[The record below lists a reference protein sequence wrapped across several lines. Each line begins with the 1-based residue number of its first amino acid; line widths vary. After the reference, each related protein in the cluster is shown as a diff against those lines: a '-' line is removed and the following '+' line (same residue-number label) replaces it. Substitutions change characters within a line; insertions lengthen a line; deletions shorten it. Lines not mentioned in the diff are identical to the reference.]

1 MSRWLRRGR
10 QALCAPLI
18 AACITLSAPAIA
30 ARLGDAVVAQSGEN
44 VVVTINAEG
53 AGRISA
59 FALSGPPRLAI
70 DLDNMTAP
78 GGSVLGGGI
87 VLKVRNA
94 QFDADTARL
103 VVDLTSPSRIL
114 SSSYSGGQ
122 LKLTVGPTSAAAFE
136 KLVASGRSTLIA
148 APGKTEKLAA
158 VAVQPA
164 PPPAVKPAPAVP
176 VKVAAPAP
184 KPAATV
190 PTKVTATTP
199 AAKAPAAPPPRPRL
213 AGRLPVVVIDAGHG
227 GKDVG
232 TISVL
237 GEKKYEKDVVLA
249 IAKAIKKELDASG
262 RVKAILTRDDDTYL
276 RHRDRFGIARH
287 SNASLFISVHADSAP
302 VPNASGATVYT
313 LSENASDAEAARL
326 AAKEN
331 RSDIIAG
338 VDLAVETNEVTDIL
352 IDLAQRETMNTS
364 AEFAA
369 ILQREMREDIK
380 VRSQFHR
387 FAGFLVL
394 KAPDV
399 PSVLL
404 ETGYLSNE
412 EDSKFLFSTSGQQRI
427 AKAVRRAVEAHFLRR
442 LAQR

>member
-18 AACITLSAPAIA
+18 AACMTLSAPATA
-30 ARLGDAVVAQSGEN
+30 VRLGDAVVAANGEN
-44 VVVTINAEG
+44 VVVTLNAEG

-59 FALSGPPRLAI
+59 FALSGPPRLAVDI
-70 DLDNMTAP
+70 DGMTAP

-103 VVDLTSPSRIL
+103 VVDLASPARII
-114 SSSYSGGQ
+114 SSGYSGGK
-122 LKLTVGPTSAAAFE
+122 LKLTVAPTSEAAFA
-136 KLVASGRSTLIA
+136 KLVASGRTTLIA
-148 APGKTEKLAA
+148 APARTEKPA
-158 VAVQPA
+158 VASVQSATPPVA
-164 PPPAVKPAPAVP
+164 KPPAAVP

-190 PTKVTATTP
+190 PVKVVAAAP
-199 AAKAPAAPPPRPRL
+199 AVKAPVTPPPRQRL
-213 AGRLPVVVIDAGHG
+213 TGRLPVVVIDAGHG

-302 VPNASGATVYT
+302 APNASGATVYT

>member
-1 MSRWLRRGR
+1 MSRWLRRGGK
-10 QALCAPLI
+10 ALCAPLL
-18 AACITLSAPAIA
+18 AACLALSAPATA
-30 ARLGDAVVAQSGEN
+30 ARLGDAAVTVSGEGAT
-44 VVVTINAEG
+44 VTIGADG
-53 AGRISA
+53 AGRVSA
-59 FALSGPPRLAI
+59 FALSGPSRLAI
-70 DLDNMTAP
+70 DLDGMTAQ
-78 GGSVLGGGI
+78 GGSTAGSGLVTR
-87 VLKVRNA
+87 VRTA
-94 QFDADTARL
+94 QFDADTAR
-103 VVDLTSPSRIL
+103 VVLDLASPARIT
-114 SSSYSGGQ
+114 SSSLSGG
-122 LKLTVGPTSAAAFE
+122 KLRLTLAPATEDAFA
-136 KLVASGRSTLIA
+136 KLVAAGRTTLIA
-148 APGKTEKLAA
+148 APEKVEKPV
-158 VAVQPA
+158 VASAQITPAPA
-164 PPPAVKPAPAVP
+164 PPKPVVKTAPAAP
-176 VKVAAPAP
+176 VKVAAAASPPAP
-184 KPAATV
+184 VAV
-190 PTKVTATTP
+190 PP
-199 AAKAPAAPPPRPRL
+199 QRPRV

-276 RHRDRFGIARH
+276 RHRDRFGIARQN
-287 SNASLFISVHADSAP
+287 NAALFISVHADSAP

-313 LSENASDAEAARL
+313 LSETASDAEAARL

-338 VDLAVETNEVTDIL
+338 VDLAVETNEVSDIL

-369 ILQREMREDIK
+369 ILQREMRQDIK

-412 EDSKFLFSTSGQQRI
+412 EDSKFLFSASGQQRI

>member
-1 MSRWLRRGR
+1 MSRWLRRGGK
-10 QALCAPLI
+10 ALCAPLL
-18 AACITLSAPAIA
+18 AACLALSAPATA
-30 ARLGDAVVAQSGEN
+30 ARLGDAAVTVSGEGAT
-44 VVVTINAEG
+44 VTIGADG
-53 AGRISA
+53 AGRVSA
-59 FALSGPPRLAI
+59 FALSGPSRLAI
-70 DLDNMTAP
+70 DLDGMTAQ
-78 GGSVLGGGI
+78 GGSTAGSGLVTR
-87 VLKVRNA
+87 VRTA
-94 QFDADTARL
+94 QFDADTAR
-103 VVDLTSPSRIL
+103 VVLDLASPARIT
-114 SSSYSGGQ
+114 SSSLSGG
-122 LKLTVGPTSAAAFE
+122 KLRLTLAPATEDAFA
-136 KLVASGRSTLIA
+136 KLVAAGRTTLIA
-148 APGKTEKLAA
+148 APAPAPEKVEKPV
-158 VAVQPA
+158 VASAQTAPASTQTPAPA
-164 PPPAVKPAPAVP
+164 PPKPVVKTAPAAP
-176 VKVAAPAP
+176 VKVAAAASSPAP
-184 KPAATV
+184 VAV
-190 PTKVTATTP
+190 PP
-199 AAKAPAAPPPRPRL
+199 QRPRV

-276 RHRDRFGIARH
+276 RHRDRFGIARQN
-287 SNASLFISVHADSAP
+287 NAALFISVHADSAP

-313 LSENASDAEAARL
+313 LSETASDAEAARL

-338 VDLAVETNEVTDIL
+338 VDLAVETNEVSDIL

-369 ILQREMREDIK
+369 ILQREMRQDIK

-412 EDSKFLFSTSGQQRI
+412 EDSKFLFSASGQQRI

>member
-1 MSRWLRRGR
+1 MSRWLRRGG
-10 QALCAPLI
+10 QAFCAPLI
-18 AACITLSAPAIA
+18 AACIMLSAPAMA
-30 ARLGDAVVAQSGEN
+30 ARLGDAVVTASGDGAA
-44 VVVTINAEG
+44 VSIGAEG
-53 AGRISA
+53 AGRVSA

-70 DLDNMTAP
+70 DLDGMTAP
-78 GGSVLGGGI
+78 GGSAPGGGL
-87 VLKVRNA
+87 VTKVRNA
-94 QFDADTARL
+94 QFDTDTARL
-103 VVDLTSPSRIL
+103 VLDLASPARITSSTF
-114 SSSYSGGQ
+114 SGGK
-122 LKLTVGPTSAAAFE
+122 LRLTVAPTTEAAFA
-136 KLVASGRSTLIA
+136 KLVAAGRTTLIA
-148 APGKTEKLAA
+148 TPPKAEKPV
-158 VAVQPA
+158 VASMQPAA
-164 PPPAVKPAPAVP
+164 PPPKPVPKPAPAVP
-176 VKVAAPAP
+176 AKVAPTTAKPAGLPPTKVAAVA
-184 KPAATV
+184 
-190 PTKVTATTP
+190 
-199 AAKAPAAPPPRPRL
+199 PRPRL

-287 SNASLFISVHADSAP
+287 SNAALFISVHADSAP

-313 LSENASDAEAARL
+313 LSETASDAEAARL

-369 ILQREMREDIK
+369 ILQREMRQDIK

-412 EDSKFLFSTSGQQRI
+412 EDSKFLFSSSGQQRI

>member
-1 MSRWLRRGR
+1 MSRWLRREGN
-10 QALCAPLI
+10 ALCASLI
-18 AACITLSAPAIA
+18 AVCLAFSTPALA
-30 ARLGDAVVAQSGEN
+30 ARLGGAVVAASGET
-44 VVVTINAEG
+44 VVVTIDAEG

-70 DLDNMTAP
+70 DLYGMTAP
-78 GGSVLGGGI
+78 GGSVLGSDI
-87 VLKVRNA
+87 VLKVRSA

-103 VVDLTSPSRIL
+103 VVDLASPARII
-114 SSSYSGGQ
+114 SSSYSAGK
-122 LKLTVGPTSAAAFE
+122 LKLTVAPTSEAAFA
-136 KLVASGRSTLIA
+136 KLVASGRTTLIA
-148 APGKTEKLAA
+148 APARPDKPAA
-158 VAVQPA
+158 ASVQPA
-164 PPPAVKPAPAVP
+164 GLALVKSAPTAP
-176 VKVAAPAP
+176 EKVAPPAP
-184 KPAATV
+184 KPAATAPV
-190 PTKVTATTP
+190 KV
-199 AAKAPAAPPPRPRL
+199 AAKAPTTPPARPRL
-213 AGRLPVVVIDAGHG
+213 TGRLPVVVIDAGHG

-313 LSENASDAEAARL
+313 LSETASDAEAARL

-369 ILQREMREDIK
+369 ILQREMRQDIK

-412 EDSKFLFSTSGQQRI
+412 EDSKFLFSPSGQQRI

>member
-1 MSRWLRRGR
+1 ML
-10 QALCAPLI
+10 A
-18 AACITLSAPAIA
+18 APALA
-30 ARLGDAVVAQSGEN
+30 ARLGDAVVAANGEN
-44 VVVTINAEG
+44 VVVTLNAEG

-59 FALSGPPRLAI
+59 FALSGPPRLAVDI
-70 DLDNMTAP
+70 DGMTAP

-94 QFDADTARL
+94 QFDTDTARL
-103 VVDLTSPSRIL
+103 VIDLASPSRII
-114 SSSYSGGQ
+114 SSSYSAGK
-122 LKLTVGPTSAAAFE
+122 LRLTVAPTSEAAFT

-148 APGKTEKLAA
+148 APAKTEKPA
-158 VAVQPA
+158 VASAQPA
-164 PPPAVKPAPAVP
+164 TPPVVKLPPAAP

-190 PTKVTATTP
+190 PAKVVAAP
-199 AAKAPAAPPPRPRL
+199 AAKAPAAPPPRQRL

>member
-1 MSRWLRRGR
+1 MSRWLRRGG

-18 AACITLSAPAIA
+18 AACITLSVPAMA
-30 ARLGDAVVAQSGEN
+30 ARLGEAAVTASGEN
-44 VVVTINAEG
+44 VIVTINAEG
-53 AGRISA
+53 AGRIST

-70 DLDNMTAP
+70 DLDSMTAS
-78 GGSVLGGGI
+78 GGSVLGSGI

-103 VVDLTSPSRIL
+103 VVDLASPARII
-114 SSSYSGGQ
+114 SSNYSAGK
-122 LKLTVGPTSAAAFE
+122 LKLTVAPTSEAAFA

-148 APGKTEKLAA
+148 APVSPQNLA
-158 VAVQPA
+158 VASAQ
-164 PPPAVKPAPAVP
+164 PAVP
-176 VKVAAPAP
+176 APM
-184 KPAATV
+184 KPAASAPEKVVTPTPKAAATV
-190 PTKVTATTP
+190 AIKGPTEARP
-199 AAKAPAAPPPRPRL
+199 AKALSTPPQRPRL

-237 GEKKYEKDVVLA
+237 GAKKYEKDVVLA

-287 SNASLFISVHADSAP
+287 SSASLFISVHADSAP

-313 LSENASDAEAARL
+313 LSETASDAEAARL

>member
-18 AACITLSAPAIA
+18 AACMTLSAPATA
-30 ARLGDAVVAQSGEN
+30 VRLGDAVVAANGEN
-44 VVVTINAEG
+44 VVVTLNAEG

-59 FALSGPPRLAI
+59 FALSGPPRLAVDI
-70 DLDNMTAP
+70 DGMTAP

-94 QFDADTARL
+94 QFDTDTARL
-103 VVDLTSPSRIL
+103 VIDLASPSRII
-114 SSSYSGGQ
+114 SSSYSAGK
-122 LKLTVGPTSAAAFE
+122 LRLTVAPTSEAAFT

-148 APGKTEKLAA
+148 APAKTEKPA
-158 VAVQPA
+158 VASAQPA
-164 PPPAVKPAPAVP
+164 TPPVVKLPSAAP

-190 PTKVTATTP
+190 PAKVVAAP
-199 AAKAPAAPPPRPRL
+199 AAKAPAAPPPRQRL

>member
-1 MSRWLRRGR
+1 MSRWLRRGGK
-10 QALCAPLI
+10 ALCAPLL
-18 AACITLSAPAIA
+18 AACLALSAPATA
-30 ARLGDAVVAQSGEN
+30 ARLGDAAVTVSGEGA
-44 VVVTINAEG
+44 TITIGADG
-53 AGRISA
+53 AGRVSA
-59 FALSGPPRLAI
+59 FALSGPSRLAI
-70 DLDNMTAP
+70 DLDGMTAQ
-78 GGSVLGGGI
+78 GGSTAGNGLVTR
-87 VLKVRNA
+87 VRTA
-94 QFDADTARL
+94 QFDADTAR
-103 VVDLTSPSRIL
+103 VVLDLASPARITA
-114 SSSYSGGQ
+114 SSLSGG
-122 LKLTVGPTSAAAFE
+122 KLRLTLAPATEDVFA
-136 KLVASGRSTLIA
+136 KLVAAGRTTLVA
-148 APGKTEKLAA
+148 AT
-158 VAVQPA
+158 VPA
-164 PPPAVKPAPAVP
+164 PEKVEKPVVASAQITPAPAPSKPVVKPAPAAP
-176 VKVAAPAP
+176 VKVAAAAPSPAP
-184 KPAATV
+184 A
-190 PTKVTATTP
+190 
-199 AAKAPAAPPPRPRL
+199 AAPPPQRPRV

-276 RHRDRFGIARH
+276 RHRDRFGVARQN
-287 SNASLFISVHADSAP
+287 NASLFISVHADSAP

-313 LSENASDAEAARL
+313 LSETASDAEAARL

-338 VDLAVETNEVTDIL
+338 VDLAVETNEVSDIL

-369 ILQREMREDIK
+369 ILQREMRQDIK

-412 EDSKFLFSTSGQQRI
+412 EDSKFLFSASGQQRI

>member
-1 MSRWLRRGR
+1 M
-10 QALCAPLI
+10 LCAPLI
-18 AACITLSAPAIA
+18 AACITLSAPAMA
-30 ARLGDAVVAQSGEN
+30 ARLGDATVAVNGEN
-44 VVVTINAEG
+44 AVVTIAAEG

-70 DLDNMTAP
+70 DLDSMAAP

-87 VLKVRNA
+87 VLKLRNA
-94 QFDADTARL
+94 QFDADTAR
-103 VVDLTSPSRIL
+103 VVIDLASPSRII
-114 SSSYSGGQ
+114 SSSYSDGK
-122 LKLTVGPTSAAAFE
+122 LRLTVAPTSEAAFA

-148 APGKTEKLAA
+148 APNKAEKAA
-158 VAVQPA
+158 VAAVQP
-164 PPPAVKPAPAVP
+164 PPTPTPTLKPVPAMP
-176 VKVAAPAP
+176 VKVATPAP

-190 PTKVTATTP
+190 PAKLAAAAP
-199 AAKAPAAPPPRPRL
+199 AAKAPSTPPQRPRL
-213 AGRLPVVVIDAGHG
+213 GGPLPVVVIDAGHG

-237 GEKKYEKDVVLA
+237 GDKKYEKDVVLA

-276 RHRDRFGIARH
+276 RHRDRFGVARRN
-287 SNASLFISVHADSAP
+287 NAQLFISVHADSAP

-313 LSENASDAEAARL
+313 LSETASDAEAARL

-331 RSDIIAG
+331 RSDIIGG

-364 AEFAA
+364 AQFAA

-412 EDSKFLFSTSGQQRI
+412 EDAKFLFSTSGQQRI

>member
-10 QALCAPLI
+10 QALCVPLI
-18 AACITLSAPAIA
+18 AACVTLSAPATA
-30 ARLGDAVVAQSGEN
+30 ARLGDP
-44 VVVTINAEG
+44 VVTVSGDGATVSIGAEG

-59 FALSGPPRLAI
+59 FALSGPPRLAV
-70 DLDNMTAP
+70 DLDGMTAP

-103 VVDLTSPSRIL
+103 VIDLASPSRII
-114 SSSYSGGQ
+114 SSGYSDGK
-122 LKLTVGPTSAAAFE
+122 LRLTVAPTSEAAFA

-148 APGKTEKLAA
+148 APTKTEKPA
-158 VAVQPA
+158 VASARPPIPPVVKL
-164 PPPAVKPAPAVP
+164 PPAAP
-176 VKVAAPAP
+176 VKVVVPP
-184 KPAATV
+184 KPATTAPV
-190 PTKVTATTP
+190 KVVTAP
-199 AAKAPAAPPPRPRL
+199 ATKAPATQPPRPRL

-287 SNASLFISVHADSAP
+287 GNASLFISVHADSAP

-412 EDSKFLFSTSGQQRI
+412 EDSKFLFSASGQQRI

>member
-1 MSRWLRRGR
+1 MLRWLRRGGR
-10 QALCAPLI
+10 ALGVPLL
-18 AACITLSAPAIA
+18 AACAALSMPAAA
-30 ARLGDAVVAQSGEN
+30 ARLGEAVVTASG
-44 VVVTINAEG
+44 G
-53 AGRISA
+53 AATVMIDADGAARVSA

-70 DLDNMTAP
+70 DLDGMIAP
-78 GGSVLGGGI
+78 AGSSQGSGLVS
-87 VLKVRNA
+87 KVRIA
-94 QFDADTARL
+94 QFDTDTAR
-103 VVDLTSPSRIL
+103 VVLDLAAPARITSSAISGGKLRLTVSPS
-114 SSSYSGGQ
+114 
-122 LKLTVGPTSAAAFE
+122 TEAAFA
-136 KLVASGRSTLIA
+136 KSVAAGRTTLIA
-148 APGKTEKLAA
+148 APPKVEKPALVAQAAPKPVQTVVKSAPPAPAKSATIAPTQVAAIAPSPKLAA
-158 VAVQPA
+158 
-164 PPPAVKPAPAVP
+164 
-176 VKVAAPAP
+176 
-184 KPAATV
+184 
-190 PTKVTATTP
+190 
-199 AAKAPAAPPPRPRL
+199 PPRTRVT
-213 AGRLPVVVIDAGHG
+213 GQLPVVVIDAGHG

-237 GEKKYEKDVVLA
+237 GKTKYEKDVVLA

-262 RVKAILTRDDDTYL
+262 RVKAILTRSDDTYL
-276 RHRDRFGIARH
+276 RHRDRFGIARR
-287 SNASLFISVHADSAP
+287 SNAALFISVHADSAP

-313 LSENASDAEAARL
+313 LSETASDAEAARL

-331 RSDIIAG
+331 RSDIIGG

-369 ILQREMREDIK
+369 ILQREMRQDIK

-412 EDSKFLFSTSGQQRI
+412 EDSKFLFSASGQQRI

>member
-1 MSRWLRRGR
+1 MSRWLRRGGK
-10 QALCAPLI
+10 ALCAPLL
-18 AACITLSAPAIA
+18 AACLALSAPATA
-30 ARLGDAVVAQSGEN
+30 ARLGDAAVTVSGEGAT
-44 VVVTINAEG
+44 VTIGADG
-53 AGRISA
+53 AGRVSA
-59 FALSGPPRLAI
+59 FALSGPSRLAI
-70 DLDNMTAP
+70 DLDGMTAQ
-78 GGSVLGGGI
+78 GGSTAGSGLVTR
-87 VLKVRNA
+87 VRTA
-94 QFDADTARL
+94 QFDADTAR
-103 VVDLTSPSRIL
+103 VVLDLASPARIT
-114 SSSYSGGQ
+114 SSSLSGG
-122 LKLTVGPTSAAAFE
+122 KLRLTLAPATEDAFA
-136 KLVASGRSTLIA
+136 KLVAAGRTTLVA
-148 APGKTEKLAA
+148 APEKVEKPV
-158 VAVQPA
+158 VASAQITPAPA
-164 PPPAVKPAPAVP
+164 PPKPVVKTAPTAP
-176 VKVAAPAP
+176 VKVAAAAP
-184 KPAATV
+184 S
-190 PTKVTATTP
+190 PTPV
-199 AAKAPAAPPPRPRL
+199 AAPPPQRPRV

-276 RHRDRFGIARH
+276 RHRDRFGIARQN
-287 SNASLFISVHADSAP
+287 NAALFISVHADSAP

-313 LSENASDAEAARL
+313 LSETASDAEAARL

-338 VDLAVETNEVTDIL
+338 VDLAVETNEVSDIL

-369 ILQREMREDIK
+369 ILQREMRQDIK

-412 EDSKFLFSTSGQQRI
+412 EDSKFLFSASGQQRI